1 MSDPVSLVSPPVLRP
16 ELDKAILQPAEL
28 GQFYNLQEQ
37 RMILPIHYRDDWT
50 RHTAEEAALSFPVAP
65 VVAYG
70 APSVSVRV
78 DRPVAAD
85 RPVAPATYP
94 ALRMPSAPEL
104 PSAGERATVPGTEA
118 CNRPGTA
125 SPAAEPL
132 AYGGDVARVRQL
144 TAEILAN
151 GEFVPLVFQ
160 YRQAGDLLPVTDTV
174 QTTTVAAR
182 RVASVYKAF

>member
-70 APSVSVRV
+70 APPVSARV
-78 DRPVAAD
+78 ERPVAAD
-85 RPVAPATYP
+85 RPVAPTAAP
-94 ALRMPSAPEL
+94 AHRAPPAPER
-104 PSAGERATVPGTEA
+104 PSAG
-118 CNRPGTA
+118 
-125 SPAAEPL
+125 
-132 AYGGDVARVRQL
+132 AR
-144 TAEILAN
+144 
-151 GEFVPLVFQ
+151 
-160 YRQAGDLLPVTDTV
+160 
-174 QTTTVAAR
+174 
-182 RVASVYKAF
+182 ASV

>member
-70 APSVSVRV
+70 APTVSDQVERPVTV
-78 DRPVAAD
+78 DRPATPAAALTQ
-85 RPVAPATYP
+85 RTSPATE
-94 ALRMPSAPEL
+94 R
-104 PSAGERATVPGTEA
+104 PSAGARATVPGTDA
-118 CNRPGTA
+118 SAGSRTT
-125 SPAAEPL
+125 SPATEPL
-132 AYGGDVARVRQL
+132 PYGGDVTRVRQL
-144 TAEILAN
+144 TEEILAS
-151 GEFVPLVFQ
+151 GDFIPLIFQ
-160 YRQAGDLLPVTDTV
+160 YRQAGDLLPVTETA
-174 QTTTVAAR
+174 QTTTAAAR